1 MLLHDGLR
9 MAVLAAVM
17 PNTYLFGVRDG
28 GCPIAIPRA
37 GMGEFF
43 FNLAGRLI
51 IDVMA
56 YGTAKVVVPVL
67 SLGSWRVDVRKAGT
81 HWFTGWPFWRRG
93 TDGRLYVGPDA
104 AIFLGIG
111 FWVVVVA
118 LVLHL
123 SS

>member
-1 MLLHDGLR
+1 MTGLR
-9 MAVLAAVM
+9 MAVLAATM

-56 YGTAKVVVPVL
+56 YGTAKVVVPFL
-67 SLGSWRVDVRKAGT
+67 SLRSWRVDVRKAGT
-81 HWFTGWPFWRRG
+81 HWFTGWPLWRRG